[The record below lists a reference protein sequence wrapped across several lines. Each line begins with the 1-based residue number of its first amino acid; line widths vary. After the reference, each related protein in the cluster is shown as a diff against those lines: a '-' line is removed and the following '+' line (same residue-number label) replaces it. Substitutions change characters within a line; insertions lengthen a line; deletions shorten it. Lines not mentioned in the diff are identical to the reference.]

1 VSTAHTHT
9 VGHNNTIIEYKIMN
23 ILKLFILFLLSNSC
37 ENKPTEAVV
46 FNKGE
51 LTDASKQLL
60 EIYCNDSMLDS
71 LKYDIRFMKRG
82 IDTLEILAVVHEEFF
97 GDKTH
102 LNYYVDYFKGFRV
115 FIWMNKDGRFFDS
128 SGKTLKKE
136 VQIDIADI
144 NKEKDIP
151 LTYDTPYWIVILKEN
166 KITHFDCQ
174 FCTPTKELLDEIKA
188 IDFKASNIEKSLNQS
203 INSTVPNNG
212 YDKLLTI

>member
-1 VSTAHTHT
+1 M
-9 VGHNNTIIEYKIMN
+9 NT
-23 ILKLFILFLLSNSC
+23 LKLFILFLLSNSC

-71 LKYDIRFMKRG
+71 LKYDIDFIKRG
-82 IDTLEILAVVHEEFF
+82 SDTLEISAVVREEFF

-102 LNYYVDYFKGFRV
+102 SNFYVDYFKGFRV
-115 FIWMNKDGRFFDS
+115 FILMNKDDRYFYH

-136 VQIDIADI
+136 VHIDLTDM

-151 LTYDTPYWIVILKEN
+151 LTYDTPFWIMILKEN

-174 FCTPTKELLDEIKA
+174 FCTPTKKLLDEIKA

-212 YDKLLTI
+212 YD